1 LNKRAEERINQ
12 ISEKGQVIERK
23 KQAMAESKRRAFQTA
38 EKIET
43 LQDWIERMPKE
54 DNHSTLT
61 PTSKRLIEDIKAVLQ
76 AALLQGSIAPRKHC
90 SKKHCSKKKTKTSS
104 SNNNNNST
112 WSGNWKRRT
121 GIGMLR

>member
-76 AALLQGSIAPRKHC
+76 AALLQKALLQGSIAPRKHC
-90 SKKHCSKKKTKTSS
+90 SKEALLQKALLQKE
-104 SNNNNNST
+104 NQDQQQ
-112 WSGNWKRRT
+112 
-121 GIGMLR
+121 